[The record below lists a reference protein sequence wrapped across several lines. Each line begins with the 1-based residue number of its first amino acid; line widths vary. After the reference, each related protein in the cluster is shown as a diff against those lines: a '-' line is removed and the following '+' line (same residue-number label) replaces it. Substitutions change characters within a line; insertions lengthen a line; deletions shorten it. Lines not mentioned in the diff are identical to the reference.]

1 MLYKYTTSQKIGVI
15 YFMETENTKCVVH
28 FLPAKAGDCILLELD
43 NKNCIL
49 IDCGYAT
56 TYNNELKP
64 LLQKLAKKGCKISL
78 MIITHIDE
86 DHIFGAI
93 SFIEDNGNAENPSV
107 IQIDEIWHNGI
118 FNTVMNSEIFRKHEK
133 KEVPE
138 DILNK
143 CRSARSLLKKQFNGE
158 SGTISVAQSQMFERV
173 CAKYHYRIN
182 SQFANQCVV
191 KGQKYC
197 FDDCEINI
205 LSPGNK
211 EIEQFYN
218 ALNIELVKEFGKDY
232 IWNKT
237 EEFAELFELI
247 ALYKG
252 YDEPG
257 EFTIAQIS
265 AQTADI
271 HKWIGTSKLP
281 KMNAINCASIV
292 TDIRYKGLKLLFMGD
307 SESELWKEQLESYY
321 DLIKVSHHGTTKPNL
336 AWMNCTNAKKLLI
349 STNGGKHRHPEDDFL
364 ARAIM
369 GDFDELYFN
378 YSILRKSEILLFQE
392 KYNFKA
398 EFEKRE
404 IILN

>member
-1 MLYKYTTSQKIGVI
+1 
-15 YFMETENTKCVVH
+15 METGYAKCVVY
-28 FLPAKAGDCILLELD
+28 FLPAKSGDCMLLELD

-49 IDCGYAT
+49 IDCGYT
-56 TYNNELKP
+56 VTYNEELKP

-86 DHIFGAI
+86 DHISGAI
-93 SFIEDNGNAENPSV
+93 SFIEDNGNAENPKV

-118 FNTVMNSEIFRKHEK
+118 FNTVMNSEIFRKHET
-133 KEVPE
+133 EVVPE
-138 DILNK
+138 DLLNK
-143 CRSARSLLKKQFNGE
+143 CRSTRALLKKQLHGE
-158 SGTISVAQSQMFERV
+158 CGTISATQSKVFERI

-182 SQFANQCVV
+182 SQFVNQCVV
-191 KGQKYC
+191 KGQKYF
-197 FDDCEINI
+197 FDNCEINI
-205 LSPGNK
+205 LSPGIK
-211 EIEQFYN
+211 EIEQFHDV
-218 ALNIELVKEFGKDY
+218 LNKELVKKFGSDY
-232 IWNKT
+232 IWNRT
-237 EEFAELFELI
+237 EDFAELLELI

-252 YDEPG
+252 NDEPG
-257 EFTIAQIS
+257 AFTMKQIS
-265 AQTADI
+265 AKTTDI
-271 HKWIGTSKLP
+271 HEWLETSTLS
-281 KMNAINCASIV
+281 KMNEINCASIV

-336 AWMNCTNAKKLLI
+336 AWMSCTNAKKLLI

-369 GDFDELYFN
+369 GDFEELYFN
-378 YSILRKSEILLFQE
+378 YSISKKSEILLLQE
-392 KYNFKA
+392 RYHFKA